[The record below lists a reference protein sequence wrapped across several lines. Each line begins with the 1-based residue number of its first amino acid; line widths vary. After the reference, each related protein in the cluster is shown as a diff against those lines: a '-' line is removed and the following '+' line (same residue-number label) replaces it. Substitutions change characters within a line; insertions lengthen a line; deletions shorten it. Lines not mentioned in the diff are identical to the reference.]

1 MNCTCGVSTIAA
13 MQGTHSESCPAF
25 SNPYKVPL
33 RCLQC
38 NTLHYFKLD
47 SPEAN
52 GIFNVF
58 CRDKDCE
65 DRYAARL

>member
-1 MNCTCGVSTIAA
+1 MNCNCGASTIAA
-13 MQGTHSESCPAF
+13 MQGTHKENCQEIR
-25 SNPYKVPL
+25 KVPL

-38 NTLHYFKLD
+38 NTLYYFKLD

-58 CRDKDCE
+58 CRDKNCE
-65 DRYAARL
+65 DLYAARL